1 MMVKDD
7 FELSPAYLR
16 KIVKRRN
23 ELIKR
28 YMAKGASWSKAE
40 DVAYRKIRKQGLLS

>member
-1 MMVKDD
+1 MVVKYD
-7 FELSPAYLR
+7 FGPSPAYLR

-28 YMAKGASWSKAE
+28 YMAKGASRYKAE
-40 DVAYRKIRKQGLLS
+40 WVARRKMRKQGVPS